1 MPRRIP
7 AILLLW
13 VMGLFPFA
21 AWSACPLPAQSE
33 PARVTQVIDGDTL
46 ELADDTRVRLI
57 GINTP
62 EIGRDGKADD
72 PGARQASAALR
83 ELLAASGWRVRL
95 VADGEG
101 RDRYGRRLA
110 HLFDAQGRN
119 ISEQL
124 IARGLAYQSPFPAN
138 PRFLDCYKQAEDE
151 ARGAKRGLW
160 SRPPLDAARLKASNT
175 GFARIAGQ
183 VKSVGPYRDGF
194 RIKLEGGLELHI
206 QSEDLPHFQV
216 AGLRKLQDQRL
227 EVHGWIY
234 RHQGQPRMRLRH
246 PAAIISPAL

>member
-7 AILLLW
+7 AFLLLW

-21 AWSACPLPAQSE
+21 VWSACPLPAQSE

-46 ELADDTRVRLI
+46 ELKDKTRVRLI

-62 EIGRDGKADD
+62 EIGRDGKPDD

-83 ELLAASGWRVRL
+83 DLLAGSGWRVRL

-110 HLFDAQGRN
+110 HLFDDQRRN
-119 ISEQL
+119 LSEQL
-124 IARGLAYQSPFPAN
+124 IERGLAYQSPFPAN
-138 PRFLDCYKQAEDE
+138 PKFLDCYKRAEDE

-160 SRPPLDAARLKASNT
+160 GRPPLDAARIKASAT
-175 GFARIAGQ
+175 GFERIAGR
-183 VKSVGPYRDGF
+183 VKSVGSYRDGM
-194 RIKLEGGLELHI
+194 RIKLEGGLDLYI
-206 QSEDLPHFQV
+206 QSEDLRHFDV
-216 AGLRKLQDQRL
+216 ARLRKLTDQRL

-234 RHQGQPRMRLRH
+234 RQQGQPRMRLRH
-246 PAAIISPAL
+246 PAAIISPTL

>member
-7 AILLLW
+7 AFLLLW

-62 EIGRDGKADD
+62 EKGRDGKPDD

-83 ELLAASGWRVRL
+83 DLLAASGWRVRL

-110 HLFDAQGRN
+110 HLFDDQGRN

-124 IARGLAYQSPFPAN
+124 IERGLAYQSPFPAN
-138 PRFLDCYKQAEDE
+138 PKFLDCYKRAEDE

-160 SRPPLDAARLKASNT
+160 SRPPLDAARIKASTT
-175 GFARIAGQ
+175 GFERIAGR
-183 VKSVGPYRDGF
+183 VKSVGSYRDGL

-206 QSEDLPHFQV
+206 QSEDLPHFDV
-216 AGLRKLQDQRL
+216 ARLRKLKDQRL

-234 RHQGQPRMRLRH
+234 RQQGQPRMRLRH
-246 PAAIISPAL
+246 PAAIISPTL